1 MANSMKFSQWLRN
14 PYTGEEVEITAA
26 TENSLQNKI
35 DKQIKA
41 WEKDQAEWERQQYGA
56 EAVCSADGRRELAVD
71 PESSSPYAVQYCKMV
86 FISLL

>member
-1 MANSMKFSQWLRN
+1 MANTMKFSQWLRN

-41 WEKDQAEWERQQYGA
+41 WEKDQAEWERQQ
-56 EAVCSADGRRELAVD
+56 
-71 PESSSPYAVQYCKMV
+71 
-86 FISLL
+86 